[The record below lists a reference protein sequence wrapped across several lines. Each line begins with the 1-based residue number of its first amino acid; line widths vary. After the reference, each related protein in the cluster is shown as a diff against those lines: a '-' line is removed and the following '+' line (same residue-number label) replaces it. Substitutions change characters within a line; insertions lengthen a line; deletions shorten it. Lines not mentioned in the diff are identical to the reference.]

1 MKINV
6 VCNNAAISRAA
17 QNNMM
22 TAIEEC
28 ATKSQLATLAG
39 DNLDIDVVLNPEL
52 EQYDHYEQVTNR
64 IYTTFEGGSIDIEGK
79 ALGMFKMYC
88 IGLSTS
94 LFKEIN
100 SVMLTFVARN
110 TAPVKST
117 QAESKGGNAS
127 ADDEAAQSYQAVKPI
142 YTLDKVILS
151 EDTKG
156 QIDRAITL
164 VEQRDKIF
172 NEWGYAEVDPH
183 TKTILCFYGAPG
195 TGKTMCAHAVAARLG
210 KKILLASYASIES
223 KWVGEGP
230 KNLQRIFSD
239 AQEQDAVLFFDE
251 ADSFLSKRVNN
262 AETGSDK
269 HYNRMSNEM
278 FQLLESY
285 NGIIIFATNLV
296 SDFDKAFKSRILAF
310 IEFQEPDFE
319 TRKRLIDIMIPKRL
333 PMASRLTDAELG
345 RLAEISEGFSGR
357 EIRKAI
363 LTTLT
368 EGATTNV
375 SLFTI
380 REFERGFSSVKAET
394 MAVNEMAKTDVSRD
408 IVTDFLS
415 YGQTNKHVVETC
427 LYTAWQGGSVNGE
440 QSAYIINLCKALGAE
455 RPDMTVSYENKD
467 LTEAI
472 EDIRNNDRTT
482 ETMKC
487 CVELLALATLPE
499 ADKVATLRQLAL
511 RFECMAELATYEELR
526 AMYEKLNKA

>member
-28 ATKSQLATLAG
+28 AAKSQLATLAG

-52 EQYDHYEQVTNR
+52 KQYDHYEQVTNR
-64 IYTTFEGGSIDIEGK
+64 IYTTFEGSSINIDRK

-100 SVMLTFVARN
+100 SVMLTLVARN
-110 TAPVKST
+110 SDSAKST
-117 QAESKGGNAS
+117 QSESKGDNAS
-127 ADDEAAQSYQAVKPI
+127 SDDEATQSYQAVQPI

-156 QIDRAITL
+156 QINRAISL

-172 NEWGYAEVDPH
+172 NEWGYSEVDPH

-195 TGKTMCAHAVAARLG
+195 TGKTMCAHAVAARLN

-333 PMASRLTDAELG
+333 PMAARLTDAELS

-357 EIRKAI
+357 EIRKAM
-363 LTTLT
+363 LTTLA

-375 SLFTI
+375 ALFTI
-380 REFERGFSSVKAET
+380 EEFVQGFSSVKAET
-394 MAVNEMAKTDVSRD
+394 MAVNEMAMSDISSD

-415 YGQTNKHVVETC
+415 HDQTNKHVVDTC
-427 LYTAWQGGSVNGE
+427 LYTAWQGGSINGE
-440 QSAYIINLCKALGAE
+440 QSAYLITLCKALGCE
-455 RPDMTVSYENKD
+455 RPDMTISYVNKD
-467 LTEAI
+467 LSEAV
-472 EDIRNNDRTT
+472 EDIVSNGRVK
-482 ETMKC
+482 ETMKH
-487 CVELLALATLPE
+487 CVELLALSSMAE
-499 ADKVATLRQLAL
+499 ADKRDTLRVLADKL
-511 RFECMAELATYEELR
+511 GCMEKLSAYDELR
-526 AMYEKLNKA
+526 VMCEKIHMA